1 MEGLQYSSVS
11 FFRESGK
18 MKNRIWDK
26 GHVYWYFPGP
36 GSVLQEKKIS
46 PYRIFL
52 WEKSPEIKR
61 VLHMGHPFMIEI
73 VLSNYIMCYYQTL
86 YMGE

>member
-26 GHVYWYFPGP
+26 GHVYWCFPGP

-46 PYRIFL
+46 PLPYIPL
-52 WEKSPEIKR
+52 GKIPEIKR
-61 VLHMGHPFMIEI
+61 ILHMGHPFMIEI
-73 VLSNYIMCYYQTL
+73 VLSNYIMYYYQTL
-86 YMGE
+86 YMGK

>member
-46 PYRIFL
+46 PL
-52 WEKSPEIKR
+52 P
-61 VLHMGHPFMIEI
+61 
-73 VLSNYIMCYYQTL
+73 YIPL
-86 YMGE
+86 GKIP